1 MHPNIYYF
9 GCNFYVSQYK
19 NFSIFI
25 INCIDKRIVY
35 WYNVL
40 IARKAIS
47 YLFKRRQT
55 MREFTKDELY
65 DAIVTYQ
72 EAVEYI
78 RENHQKWY
86 DTVGQSN
93 EMQSDILHHIEFNED
108 MTYDERIKLVELLH
122 KAREERRYA
131 KNMQS
136 LFNGIYRKTY
146 NTSALFSA
154 IEDMKIEMATQ
165 RDGRKYTP
173 RVLEL

>member
-1 MHPNIYYF
+1 
-9 GCNFYVSQYK
+9 
-19 NFSIFI
+19 
-25 INCIDKRIVY
+25 
-35 WYNVL
+35 
-40 IARKAIS
+40 
-47 YLFKRRQT
+47 

-93 EMQSDILHHIEFNED
+93 EMQSDILHHIEFSED

-154 IEDMKIEMATQ
+154 IEEMKAEMATQ
-165 RDGRKYTP
+165 REGRKYTP